1 MRTTHRVAV
10 WAIAALLSTAAVAQG
25 TASSAAAGSGAAG
38 PGEASQPTLSKK
50 AERAA
55 NRQFAKKIHQALNKT
70 KGLGGTDIAV
80 FANSQTGDVIL
91 GGFVDNQAQEQIATE
106 AAGKVT
112 GVKSVTNKMTL
123 RPQL

>member
-1 MRTTHRVAV
+1 M
-10 WAIAALLSTAAVAQG
+10 WAIAALLSTAAFAQG
-25 TASSAAAGSGAAG
+25 TASSATAGSGAAG